1 MNENFSKCSS
11 SLFFP
16 PNSSGTFTL
25 LLCQR
30 HATRCHPIRG
40 PIQRN
45 YSGRMLQNESND
57 SFFLSFFFF
66 VFLLCLCNIVDLWRE
81 SAWMHS
87 AEAGF
92 ERKKNRNQNT
102 KTKKKKRNRNE
113 EEKEFRPLRNSC
125 GRNDADAFTSIPFG
139 VKLPTAFF
147 YSLRSVISPLSVALL
162 YGDLSV

>member
-1 MNENFSKCSS
+1 MFQQSFFSPKFEWNFHFVA
-11 SLFFP
+11 LP
-16 PNSSGTFTL
+16 
-25 LLCQR
+25 
-30 HATRCHPIRG
+30 ATRNSLPPHPRSH
-40 PIQRN
+40 PAELFRPDA
-45 YSGRMLQNESND
+45 SKWVEW
-57 SFFLSFFFF
+57 FFLSFFFFF